1 MNIFDLTVTQTAF
14 DFIFQ
19 LYNFLSPAV
28 ADNIRFHEPERK
40 LETAKTLVE
49 RKGYQSLSEYQS
61 LSKRKREET
70 ESSSNSSRGP
80 PTHGGAQ
87 EVFGSTSVQRELT
100 RAGYTIPPPL
110 PEELT
115 PLTPV
120 SCDSRRSAR

>member
-19 LYNFLSPAV
+19 LYNFLSAAV
-28 ADNIRFHEPERK
+28 ADNVRFHEPERR

-61 LSKRKREET
+61 VSKRKREET
-70 ESSSNSSRGP
+70 ENSSNSSRGP
-80 PTHGGAQ
+80 PTHREAQ
-87 EVFGSTSVQRELT
+87 GIFGSTSVQRELT
-100 RAGYTIPPPL
+100 RAGYTMPPPL

-120 SCDSRRSAR
+120 SRDSCHSAR

>member
-19 LYNFLSPAV
+19 LYNFLSAAV
-28 ADNIRFHEPERK
+28 ADNVRFHEPERR

-61 LSKRKREET
+61 LSKGKREET
-70 ESSSNSSRGP
+70 ENSSNSSRGP
-80 PTHGGAQ
+80 PTHREAQ
-87 EVFGSTSVQRELT
+87 GIFGSTSVQRELT
-100 RAGYTIPPPL
+100 RAGYTMPPPL

-115 PLTPV
+115 PLTPASRD
-120 SCDSRRSAR
+120 SCHSAR